1 MSSQQ
6 DGPGVF
12 EGGVVNDKRQRSW
25 FSGLSELVFP
35 PVCLVCRDPLS
46 ENERHI
52 CSDCRKRISLITSP
66 LCTQCGRPFST
77 ADDRDHLCGGC
88 IASPPPFD
96 VARSL
101 GVYGDALLALIQLF
115 KYHRRFH
122 LAETMVRLMT
132 DASYPGLNPS
142 EFDVIVPVPLHK
154 KRLRE
159 RGYNQSLLLARGLG
173 ERWGVPVDGRGL
185 LRIRW
190 TEPQVTLTPG
200 EREKNVRGAFAVRE
214 KRGSGRPGAVS
225 GFMRRSRVSSSYEDA
240 SVLLVDDVYTT
251 GATVRECARV
261 LSRAGARR
269 VGVLTTARVVVR

>member
-1 MSSQQ
+1 M
-6 DGPGVF
+6 
-12 EGGVVNDKRQRSW
+12 NDTTQHSW
-25 FSGLSELVFP
+25 FTGLSELVFP

-52 CSDCRKRISLITSP
+52 CPDCRERISRIDSP
-66 LCTQCGRPFST
+66 LCTQCGRPFFT
-77 ADDRDHLCGGC
+77 TDGRDHLCGGC

-101 GVYGDALLALIQLF
+101 GVYGDALLVLIQLF

-122 LAETMVRLMT
+122 LAATLVRLMT
-132 DASYPGLNPS
+132 DAPYPGLNPF

-173 ERWGVPVDGRGL
+173 EKWGVPVDGRGL
-185 LRIRW
+185 LRTRW
-190 TEPQVTLTPG
+190 TEPQVNLTPG

-214 KRGSGRPGAVS
+214 KKGSGRLGAVC
-225 GFMRRSRVSSSYEDA
+225 GFMRRSGGSPYEDA

-269 VGVLTTARVVVR
+269 VGVLTTARVVVK